1 MAYLLLKLSAL
12 GCCCYVLY
20 AAFWNLGDLFSDDLS
35 CNTSLRLLWLP
46 PMVVLDLFELAMGL
60 SGSTVLV
67 AIQFSAY
74 VLACLRSKPIV
85 RLKLYV

>member
-1 MAYLLLKLSAL
+1 
-12 GCCCYVLY
+12 
-20 AAFWNLGDLFSDDLS
+20 
-35 CNTSLRLLWLP
+35 
-46 PMVVLDLFELAMGL
+46 MVVLDLFELAMGL

-85 RLKLYV
+85 RLKFYV